1 MVLRKPSE
9 KPVRK
14 ACQRRWLEVRYP
26 GGQKEGEHFNPGQ
39 HCPQGTTGMGRMGE
53 PGMGWSLSRALG
65 SRQMR
70 AVLTQGCPRPE
81 SSAQRVQQGS
91 GPSCSDCMA
100 LGSGPRAVHDGTG
113 PTGRRAGRQDNR
125 LPDTKIK
132 HQKWKVRA
140 LGVLCTAERQRT
152 DGEGQWAA
160 RGGGGGAVAFTHMFA
175 MSSFHVRF
183 LSQKRAL

>member
-9 KPVRK
+9 KPVRGDGWRSGIQG
-14 ACQRRWLEVRYP
+14 ARRKGSTSTQGNAVPRR
-26 GGQKEGEHFNPGQ
+26 
-39 HCPQGTTGMGRMGE
+39 PQGWGRMGE
-53 PGMGWSLSRALG
+53 PGTGWSLSRALG
-65 SRQMR
+65 FGQMR
-70 AVLTQGCPRPE
+70 AVLTQGCPRSE

-113 PTGRRAGRQDNR
+113 PTGRRAGRQDDR

-160 RGGGGGAVAFTHMFA
+160 QGGGGAAVAFTHTFA